1 MGALLHEAH
10 KTRPSARIV
19 TFGPSVV
26 KHAPARRLVTAC
38 ALDWRRDQDRAE
50 GRDAA
55 GRLRRGA
62 VRRPFEGLPAS
73 GLRSIVNQEIDFS
86 S

>member
-10 KTRPSARIV
+10 KTRPSGRIV
-19 TFGPSVV
+19 TFGPGVV
-26 KHAPARRLVTAC
+26 KHAPARRVVAVC
-38 ALDWRRDQDRAE
+38 ERRYMQDQERAE

-73 GLRSIVNQEIDFS
+73 GLRSIVNHDIDFS